1 MPDTVNSTSDNASE
15 VADRLQFARDVSAE
29 ASELILR
36 YYHSSSLNVDWKR
49 DATPV
54 TDADRGAEELI
65 RQAIHHRF
73 PGDGVLGEE
82 AGEEPGSSGY
92 RWILDPVD
100 GTKSFIHAVP
110 LFGTLI
116 GIEHRGACIAG
127 VCRFPAL
134 NEVMWGSVG
143 QGAWWQRGVAEPQQA
158 KAATTDN
165 IAEAL
170 LCFTSIGGWET
181 VGRVETLERLSKK
194 CKLSRGWGD
203 CYGHMLVATGR
214 AEIMIDPLL
223 NLWDAAA
230 LLPIVTESGARF
242 TDWSGNATADS
253 GNGISACAPLHAVVL
268 AEL

>member
-1 MPDTVNSTSDNASE
+1 MPDNHE
-15 VADRLQFARDVSAE
+15 IADRLQFARDVSAE
-29 ASELILR
+29 ASRFILR
-36 YYHSSSLNVDWKR
+36 YYHSASLAVDWKR

-54 TDADRGAEELI
+54 TEADRGAEQLI
-65 RQAIHHRF
+65 REAIHQQF

-82 AGEEPGSSGY
+82 AGEEPGTSGY

-116 GIEHRGACIAG
+116 GIEHQGQCVAG

-134 NEVMWGSVG
+134 DEVAWGAIG
-143 QGAWWQRGVAEPQQA
+143 QGAWWQRGSESPRKAEGA
-158 KAATTDN
+158 KTAKLAD
-165 IAEAL
+165 AL
-170 LCFTSIGGWET
+170 FCFTSIGGWET
-181 VGRVETLERLSKK
+181 IGRVETLTRLSKK

-214 AEIMIDPLL
+214 AEVMVDPLM

-230 LLPIVTESGARF
+230 LLPIVTESGAKF
-242 TDWSGNATADS
+242 TDWTGAVTASGGS
-253 GNGISACAPLHAVVL
+253 GISVCAALHSEVL
-268 AEL
+268 RELRA